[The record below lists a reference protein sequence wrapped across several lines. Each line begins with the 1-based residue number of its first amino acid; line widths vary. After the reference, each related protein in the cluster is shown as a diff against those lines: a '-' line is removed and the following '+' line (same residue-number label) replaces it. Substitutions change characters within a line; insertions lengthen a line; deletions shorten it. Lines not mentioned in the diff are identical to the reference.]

1 VRRILLWVNLL
12 AVLLVVGHTAVA
24 VCQEIPAAAPTTP
37 PCVPPFSILKPDT
50 PKKAFNFLMAGN
62 ARYTSGKGLLPNRCP
77 WGAGQTPF
85 AEILSCS
92 DARVPPEILFDT
104 GNNQLF
110 LVRVAGNTVGN
121 PHVDPPQFPPLDMQ
135 NSLMFHDQLLL
146 RRSGPDRKGSDGK
159 RQAKAAAGLDIC
171 RVAQGGEGGTVA
183 AVSVEFERRLEQ
195 PKGADG
201 DYAEVVRV
209 VRNLVHPAAY
219 VADHHGRRVTRKNLQ
234 RQFDVVPLCRDWL
247 AERNNKA
254 LLEHL
259 KAKGIS

>member
-12 AVLLVVGHTAVA
+12 TVLLVLGQTAVA
-24 VCQEIPAAAPTTP
+24 VCQEIPAAVPTTP

-62 ARYTSGKGLLPNRCP
+62 ARYASGKALLPNQCP

-135 NSLMFHDQLLL
+135 NSLMFQSLEYAVNTFSSVRLLL
-146 RRSGPDRKGSDGK
+146 VLGHTSCGAVTEALKGCPGSTSAITQNICPAIPPGSTDLNAATIANVVTQVNLLKGTDPFAG
-159 RQAKAAAGLDIC
+159 RIRAKTLAIVGGVYDI
-171 RVAQGGEGGTVA
+171 GTG
-183 AVSVEFERRLEQ
+183 Q
-195 PKGADG
+195 ITW
-201 DYAEVVRV
+201 
-209 VRNLVHPAAY
+209 
-219 VADHHGRRVTRKNLQ
+219 VT
-234 RQFDVVPLCRDWL
+234 PTP
-247 AERNNKA
+247 
-254 LLEHL
+254 
-259 KAKGIS
+259 